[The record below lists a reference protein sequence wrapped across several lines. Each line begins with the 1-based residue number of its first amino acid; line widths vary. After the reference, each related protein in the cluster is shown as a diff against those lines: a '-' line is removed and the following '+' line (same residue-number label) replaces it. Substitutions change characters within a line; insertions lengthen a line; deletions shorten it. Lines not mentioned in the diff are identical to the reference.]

1 MAAARAD
8 ADMGADTPVATG
20 TGASLA
26 LAMAAIAARLQANR
40 ALKCRMEIQKVEY
53 LLVYGWK
60 ATKLESAR
68 E

>member
-8 ADMGADTPVATG
+8 ADMGADVLALAA

-40 ALKCRMEIQKVEY
+40 ALKCRMEIQKVRTPSG
-53 LLVYGWK
+53 LR
-60 ATKLESAR
+60 LESNKT
-68 E
+68 